1 MSDDESIEEEELDE
15 EELDEDELDEDE
27 LDEDGVRATT
37 SSPTT
42 TTTDDDEDDV
52 ATPARPSSD
61 DDDDE
66 DDDDVEADL
75 DAILKDRIAAGDDE
89 DDDED
94 DDEQAVAKSQRSL
107 PVTPSQSRHGRRT
120 SSPARTASCW
130 LTRPRWS
137 MVSVHTA
144 VGWSESTMN
153 DDDDVTEKLL
163 DALVYAPL
171 GLALEAKDLL
181 PKLAERVAARWPH
194 SLGRHGRRRRGQ
206 SEAVKLVDELR
217 TGVEAFFA
225 ANSDE
230 ETPDTAE
237 SEPGPDTELPIEG
250 YATLTAVEV
259 IPLLS
264 DLDDEQL
271 DTIEAFEK
279 ANRNRS
285 TVLNRIRQRRS

>member
-1 MSDDESIEEEELDE
+1 
-15 EELDEDELDEDE
+15 
-27 LDEDGVRATT
+27 
-37 SSPTT
+37 
-42 TTTDDDEDDV
+42 
-52 ATPARPSSD
+52 
-61 DDDDE
+61 
-66 DDDDVEADL
+66 
-75 DAILKDRIAAGDDE
+75 
-89 DDDED
+89 
-94 DDEQAVAKSQRSL
+94 
-107 PVTPSQSRHGRRT
+107 
-120 SSPARTASCW
+120 
-130 LTRPRWS
+130 

-153 DDDDVTEKLL
+153 DDDVTEKLL

-181 PKLAERVAARWPH
+181 PKLAERGRGQVALTRLAGTVAA
-194 SLGRHGRRRRGQ
+194 RRGQ
-206 SEAVKLVDELR
+206 SEA
-217 TGVEAFFA
+217 FFT

-264 DLDDEQL
+264 DLNDEQL

>member
-1 MSDDESIEEEELDE
+1 
-15 EELDEDELDEDE
+15 
-27 LDEDGVRATT
+27 
-37 SSPTT
+37 
-42 TTTDDDEDDV
+42 
-52 ATPARPSSD
+52 
-61 DDDDE
+61 
-66 DDDDVEADL
+66 
-75 DAILKDRIAAGDDE
+75 
-89 DDDED
+89 
-94 DDEQAVAKSQRSL
+94 
-107 PVTPSQSRHGRRT
+107 
-120 SSPARTASCW
+120 
-130 LTRPRWS
+130 

-153 DDDDVTEKLL
+153 DDDVTEKLL

-181 PKLAERVAARWPH
+181 PKLAERGRGQVALTRLAGTVAA
-194 SLGRHGRRRRGQ
+194 RRGQ

-217 TGVEAFFA
+217 TGIEAFFT
-225 ANSDE
+225 ANSDK
-230 ETPDTAE
+230 ETHDTTE

-259 IPLLS
+259 IPLLF

>member
-1 MSDDESIEEEELDE
+1 
-15 EELDEDELDEDE
+15 
-27 LDEDGVRATT
+27 
-37 SSPTT
+37 
-42 TTTDDDEDDV
+42 
-52 ATPARPSSD
+52 
-61 DDDDE
+61 
-66 DDDDVEADL
+66 
-75 DAILKDRIAAGDDE
+75 
-89 DDDED
+89 
-94 DDEQAVAKSQRSL
+94 
-107 PVTPSQSRHGRRT
+107 
-120 SSPARTASCW
+120 
-130 LTRPRWS
+130 

-181 PKLAERVAARWPH
+181 PKLAERGRGQVALTRLAGTVAA
-194 SLGRHGRRRRGQ
+194 RRGQ

-217 TGVEAFFA
+217 TGVEAFFT
-225 ANSDE
+225 ANSDKE
-230 ETPDTAE
+230 APDTAESEPGPDTAE